1 MSELTQDQK
10 FMQRAIALA
19 KLGQYSTK
27 PNPNVGCV
35 IIKDGQIIGEGY
47 HPKAGQPHAEVFAL
61 RRAGEHAKGATAYV
75 TLEPCAHYGRTP
87 PCAEAL
93 VKAQVKKVIIAC
105 ADPNPLVAGQGVKIL
120 KDAGIEV
127 EIGVCEQSAKNL
139 NLGFLKA
146 MSTGQPYVRLK
157 VASSLDGRT
166 AMASGES
173 KWITDAVARQDVQH
187 WRAISGAVITGIQTV
202 LADDCELN
210 VRQLSIYPPLNLPP
224 VGRETYTYSMS
235 DTTGEAPVFSQEMR
249 SDVAAQGELTVDL
262 ANIVQ
267 PKRIV
272 LDRQARLP
280 ISAQI
285 LQNPETVMVMTPFRQ
300 DLADLGVIQFAPQPL
315 DQLLQQLC
323 QQHQIYDVLVEAG
336 ATLSTAF
343 LQQGL
348 VDEMISYVAPTLLGQ
363 TARPLFSAE
372 FNRMAEQF
380 RFQLLDV
387 TQLGQDIRLRLRPTQ
402 EMI

>member
-1 MSELTQDQK
+1 MSALSLNQDKTQDY
-10 FMQRAIALA
+10 MQRAIALA
-19 KLGQYSTK
+19 QLGQYATK

-35 IIKDGQIIGEGY
+35 IVKNGQIIGEGY

-61 RRAGEHAKGATAYV
+61 RQAGEHAQGATAYV
-75 TLEPCAHYGRTP
+75 TLEPCAHYGKTP

-93 VKAQVKKVIIAC
+93 VKAQVKKVLIAC
-105 ADPNPLVAGQGVKIL
+105 PDPNPLVAGKGVKIL
-120 KDAGIEV
+120 QDAGIEV
-127 EIGVCEQSAKNL
+127 ETGLCAELAKNL

-146 MSTGQPYVRLK
+146 LATGKPYVRLK

-173 KWITDAVARQDVQH
+173 KWITGAAARQDVQH

-210 VRQLSIYPPLNLPP
+210 VRALDGI
-224 VGRETYTYSMS
+224 
-235 DTTGEAPVFSQEMR
+235 
-249 SDVAAQGELTVDL
+249 DL
-262 ANIVQ
+262 ATVVQ

-272 LDRQARLP
+272 LDRQGQLP
-280 ISAQI
+280 LNAKI
-285 LQNPETVMVMTPFRQ
+285 LQQPNTVMVMTPFRQ
-300 DLADLGVIQFAPQPL
+300 DLADLGVLQLCPQPL
-315 DQLLQQLC
+315 DQLLVLLA

-348 VDEMISYVAPTLLGQ
+348 VDEMISYVAPTLRGES
-363 TARPLFSAE
+363 ARAM
-372 FNRMAEQF
+372 FNAQLNSMAEQQ

-387 TQLGQDIRLRLRPTQ
+387 TQLGQDIRLRLLPIP
-402 EMI
+402 EIV

>member
-1 MSELTQDQK
+1 MSELTHDHLSEQQHW
-10 FMQRAIALA
+10 MQQAIALA
-19 KLGQYSTK
+19 RNGLYSTK

-35 IIKDGQIIGEGY
+35 IVKDGQLIGEGY

-61 RRAGEHAKGATAYV
+61 RQAGDNAKGATAYV

-93 VKAQVKKVIIAC
+93 VKAQVKKVVIAC
-105 ADPNPLVAGQGVKIL
+105 SDPNPLVAGKGVKIL
-120 KDAGIEV
+120 QDAGIEV
-127 EIGVCEQSAKNL
+127 ETGICTESAKTL
-139 NLGFLKA
+139 NFGFLKT

-157 VASSLDGRT
+157 IASSLDGRT

-173 KWITDAVARQDVQH
+173 KWITGAAARQDVQH

-210 VRQLSIYPPLNLPP
+210 VRALEGIELSR
-224 VGRETYTYSMS
+224 V
-235 DTTGEAPVFSQEMR
+235 
-249 SDVAAQGELTVDL
+249 
-262 ANIVQ
+262 VQ

-272 LDRQARLP
+272 LDRQGRLP
-280 ISAQI
+280 LSAKI
-285 LQNPETVMVMTPFRQ
+285 LQQSETVMVMTPFRQ
-300 DLADLGVIQFAPQPL
+300 ELADLGVIQLPPQPL
-315 DQLLQQLC
+315 NQLLQTLS
-323 QQHQIYDVLVEAG
+323 QQYQIYDVLVEAG

-363 TARPLFSAE
+363 SARAMFNAE
-372 FNRMAEQF
+372 FSKMAEQL
-380 RFQLLDV
+380 RFELVDV
-387 TQLGQDIRLRLRPTQ
+387 TQLGQDIRLRLLPIQ